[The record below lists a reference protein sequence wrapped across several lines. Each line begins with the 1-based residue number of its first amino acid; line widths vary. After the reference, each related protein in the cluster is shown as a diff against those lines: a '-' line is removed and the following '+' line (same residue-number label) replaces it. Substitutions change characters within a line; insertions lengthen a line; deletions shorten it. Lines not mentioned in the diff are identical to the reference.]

1 MFYIVLLILFGV
13 LFLVAE
19 LLVITGSVVG
29 TALALVCYGSA
40 IYLAFAQYGTT
51 IGIAVIVAV
60 ILLSLISTII
70 SLRAKTW
77 RKLSLQQE
85 LDAASMPLPE
95 SKLKI
100 GDRGV
105 ALSRLAPAGKVEIG
119 GELFEARSVDVYID
133 QRSDVEV
140 VGFENFTVMVKKIN

>member
-1 MFYIVLLILFGV
+1 
-13 LFLVAE
+13 
-19 LLVITGSVVG
+19 
-29 TALALVCYGSA
+29 
-40 IYLAFAQYGTT
+40 
-51 IGIAVIVAV
+51 
-60 ILLSLISTII
+60 
-70 SLRAKTW
+70 
-77 RKLSLQQE
+77 
-85 LDAASMPLPE
+85 MPLPE